1 MTFFLDGSSTW
12 NIIQRMLNYFTDE
25 LKPAPVNLEALA
37 ERLKVL
43 AEPKRL
49 LIFNLLMEG
58 VQCNCELG
66 DSLQMPPNLI
76 SHHLSKLR
84 AVGLVDVERDAVDSR
99 WVYYSINRAAL
110 EELNATF
117 GAFFDPNRIQ
127 PRRPNCGP
135 QSLIC
140 LPEVNETRK

>member
-1 MTFFLDGSSTW
+1 MTSFLDFSSFG
-12 NIIQRMLNYFTDE
+12 NIIQRMLNYFS
-25 LKPAPVNLEALA
+25 PASPVNLETLA

-58 VQCNCELG
+58 VQCNCELSE
-66 DSLQMPPNLI
+66 SLRMPPNLI

-99 WVYYSINRAAL
+99 WVYYSVNRAAL
-110 EELNATF
+110 EELNAAF

-127 PRRPNCGP
+127 PRQPKCGP
-135 QSLIC
+135 
-140 LPEVNETRK
+140 

>member
-1 MTFFLDGSSTW
+1 
-12 NIIQRMLNYFTDE
+12 MLNYIPNGS
-25 LKPAPVNLEALA
+25 KSAPVNLELLT

-66 DSLQMPPNLI
+66 DSLRMPPNLI

-110 EELNATF
+110 EELNAAF

-135 QSLIC
+135 QNLIC
-140 LPEVNETRK
+140 L